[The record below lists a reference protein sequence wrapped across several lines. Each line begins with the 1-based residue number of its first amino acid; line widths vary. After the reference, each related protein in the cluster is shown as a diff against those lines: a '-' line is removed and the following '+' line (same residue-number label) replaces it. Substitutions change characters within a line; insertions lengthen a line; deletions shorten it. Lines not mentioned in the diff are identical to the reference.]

1 MYPELKRQSIAFAAA
16 SVLLCAQVAG
26 AVSKTQ
32 ESASAAADDHAT
44 VEQLSENHG
53 QKVLLKGQVSEQVS
67 PVATDGSKNEIPI
80 GATVSM
86 TMLASVNSEVTK
98 PGDDVVAMV
107 SIDLKDKDGKK
118 ILLPGQWC
126 VHGMA
131 CQVEH
136 QKRLGRDGFV
146 TVHFDKLVS
155 PDGKFQLP
163 IDALATTHE
172 STAKAVSKV
181 VAKDSVYVSKGAAIG
196 AVRSVQITGIPLA
209 VATHGYSVAAGA
221 ALGAT
226 IGLIAALK
234 RKGKI
239 IDGLPGEEL
248 KFHFDKPVVLPAF
261 NAQALPSAV
270 PPAKLEDLD
279 LLIAGHRFMADPYDD
294 KSSRLLRVTFRMMNN
309 SDREYSFRH
318 LVVVSDHNKMYYPY
332 VLSMDSLKQ
341 RQETVKANC
350 WGEGTITF
358 GVDSPKH
365 KYWLVLLDRTDRA
378 ELMRVPIN

>member
-1 MYPELKRQSIAFAAA
+1 MNLEFKRQSLAFAAA
-16 SVLLCAQVAG
+16 SVLLFAQVAG
-26 AVSKTQ
+26 AVSNTQ
-32 ESASAAADDHAT
+32 ERASVAPPAHPT
-44 VEQLSENHG
+44 VEQLSESQG
-53 QKVLLKGQVSEQVS
+53 QKVLLKGGVSEQVS
-67 PVATDGSKNEIPI
+67 PIAADGSKNEIPL
-80 GATVSM
+80 GATVNM

-107 SIDLKDKDGKK
+107 SIDMKDKDGKR

-155 PDGKFQLP
+155 PDGKYQIP

-181 VAKDSVYVSKGAAIG
+181 VAKDSVIVTKGAAIG
-196 AVRSVQITGIPLA
+196 AVKSVQFTGIPLA

-226 IGLIAALK
+226 IGLAVALH

-239 IDGLPGEEL
+239 TCGLPGEEL

-261 NAQALPSAV
+261 NAEALPSAV
-270 PPAKLEDLD
+270 PAAKIEDLD
-279 LLIAGHRFMADPYDD
+279 LLIADHKFLADPYDD
-294 KSSRLLRVTFRMMNN
+294 KSSRLLRVTFRMINN
-309 SDREYSFRH
+309 SDREYSFTH
-318 LVVVSDHNKMYYPY
+318 LVIVSDHNKMYYPY

-350 WGEGTITF
+350 WGEATITF
-358 GVDSPKH
+358 GVDSPKR
-365 KYWLVLLDRTDRA
+365 KYWLVLLDSTDRA
-378 ELMRVPIN
+378 ELTRVPIN